1 MFDWSRVWL
10 IAKRELTMRF
20 KQRSYRW
27 TTIVQVVIIALLAL
41 APVLIAKFGPDS
53 DGGDG
58 ASSGSLVV
66 VVDEADAN
74 LGTLMP
80 LYLDAISEDM
90 TPIEVDT
97 ADTPEAAR
105 HVVDDGD
112 ADTAL
117 IATRDADGQ
126 LVFDLVNEDGESSS
140 LESQRI
146 IAAAS
151 AAVMQDR
158 VETSGLSASDAQ
170 EVFTPPAVTITSA
183 SGEVSDDNADETDF
197 ASYII
202 AFLATILIFMAV
214 VLYGQWIATGVV
226 EEKSSRIMEIMVNAA
241 TPRDLLAG
249 KVIGIMLAA
258 LCQFGPMLLVG
269 GLIFGLQ
276 PQIADLMGVNVNEV
290 LDVDFGA
297 LSLNAVGWFLI
308 YFLLGFVLYGSL
320 YAGVGSLVSRQ
331 EEVSTAIAPMTM
343 VMFLGYFAAIS
354 SLTSPDT
361 AIAKAAFLFPLTSP
375 FVAVTRILLGDP
387 SGAEIAISLVLLVI
401 AVLGAMW
408 LAGRLYRIGVLM
420 YGQRPGF
427 KTLLRMGRMQHVT
440 R

>member
-10 IAKRELTMRF
+10 IARRELTRRF

-27 TTIVQVVIIALLAL
+27 TTIIQVVIIALLAL
-41 APVLIAKFGPDS
+41 APVLIAKYGPDNS
-53 DGGDG
+53 DSDS
-58 ASSGSLVV
+58 ASAVV
-66 VVDEADAN
+66 VVDDADAN

-80 LYLDAISEDM
+80 LYLDAVGEDL
-90 TPIEVDT
+90 PLIEVETADT
-97 ADTPEAAR
+97 ADAAR
-105 HVVDDGD
+105 QMVDDGD
-112 ADTAL
+112 AEAAL

-126 LVFDLVNEDGESSS
+126 LAFDLVNEDGEASSVD
-140 LESQRI
+140 SQRI

-151 AAVMQDR
+151 VAVMQDR
-158 VETSGLSASDAQ
+158 IESSGLSATDVQ
-170 EVFTPPAVTITSA
+170 EVFTPPSVTVTSA
-183 SGEVSDDNADETDF
+183 TGENSGADDDEINF

-269 GLIFGLQ
+269 GVLFGLQ
-276 PQIADLMGVNVNEV
+276 PQIADLFGVDVGEV
-290 LDVDFGA
+290 LDIDFGA
-297 LSLNAVGWFLI
+297 VSVTAVGWFLV

-331 EEVSTAIAPMTM
+331 EEVSTAIAPMSM
-343 VMFLGYFAAIS
+343 VMFLGYFAAITTLS
-354 SLTSPDT
+354 SPD
-361 AIAKAAFLFPLTSP
+361 AMIAKVAFLFPLTSP
-375 FVAVTRILLGDP
+375 FVAVARILLGDP
-387 SGAEIAISLVLLVI
+387 PASEIALSLALLVV
-401 AVLGAMW
+401 AVFGAMW

-427 KTLLRMGRMQHVT
+427 KTLLRMGRMQQVA